1 MDSAKKEKKV
11 LLVDDEPD
19 STMAIKLTLENAG
32 FIVDTYQ
39 DPLVALSDFKP
50 NSYDLVILDIKMPKM
65 NGFELH
71 TEMRKVDQQVNVCYI
86 TAGEMYYDEVR
97 TGSRQEREEAEQYC
111 KLDLERFLQKP
122 ISNAAIVKRINKIM
136 MLTRS
141 PVHYS
146 TAKTF

>member
-19 STMAIKLTLENAG
+19 TTMAIKLTLENAG

-39 DPLVALSDFKP
+39 DPLVALYKFKP
-50 NSYDLVILDIKMPKM
+50 NSYDLVILDVKMPRM

-71 TEMRKVDQQVNVCYI
+71 TEMRKVDQQVNVCFI

-97 TGSRQEREEAEQYC
+97 PGERKEREEQYC
-111 KLDLERFLQKP
+111 KLYGERFLQKP
-122 ISNAAIVKRINKIM
+122 ISNAAIVKRINKLM
-136 MLTRS
+136 LLTRS
-141 PVHYS
+141 PFIQN
-146 TAKTF
+146 T